1 MTDKKPIIEVLDKFA
16 REKTNTNWERYKDAQ
31 RRYDSIAS
39 SIHLLIMEDLAT
51 LAYSEGEKNKEYE
64 KDQYGR
70 NQYNDGFAQGK
81 LAVLEMLDDSALLEG
96 LSNIEHEQ
104 WMKWSKTISLQ
115 ESIGQERIGRWK
127 KLWIPYLELTEQDKD
142 HDRKWAKLVLMV
154 IIERLK
160 SQLKEEA
167 KK

>member
-1 MTDKKPIIEVLDKFA
+1 MTDKKPKVEHITCPLCRGIEAKEIIENPFMP
-16 REKTNTNWERYKDAQ
+16 N
-31 RRYDSIAS
+31 SITMS
-39 SIHLLIMEDLAT
+39 KELFDELR
-51 LAYSEGEKNKEYE
+51 EYE
-64 KDQYGR
+64 R
-70 NQYNDGFAQGK
+70 EQGK

>member
-1 MTDKKPIIEVLDKFA
+1 MTKPKFNTTVCFHCGVDKAVE
-16 REKTNTNWERYKDAQ
+16 
-31 RRYDSIAS
+31 IAKAF
-39 SIHLLIMEDLAT
+39 E
-51 LAYSEGEKNKEYE
+51 
-64 KDQYGR
+64 
-70 NQYNDGFAQGK
+70 QGK

-160 SQLKEEA
+160 SQLKEVD
-167 KK
+167 